1 MTGLLGP
8 AAAKRRE
15 VMGPESALPFPFPP
29 AYPLLA
35 PSCSPP
41 HSNRR
46 LPMWSLLL
54 LLGLLLAGAAP
65 VAGQHLDAATRAAID
80 SVFAPHDGTAGP
92 GCAVGVVQ
100 RGVPVYTRGYGMG
113 NLDHGVPLGPRSV
126 FYLASVSKQFAAAA
140 VVIAEHEG
148 LLSLD
153 DPVRRYIP
161 EFPDYGAPVT
171 VRHLVHH
178 TGGVRDYLTLMSLA
192 GRPLEN
198 VLTDEEMLALITR
211 QRALNFSPGSD
222 FLYSNSGYVLLAEI
236 VKRATGRSLRDYTEE
251 KIFRPLGMT
260 STHFHDDAREVVPN
274 RVFSYQ
280 PGPDGRWQ
288 TSYLMHFDKVGDGG
302 LYSSVE
308 DLARWDAAFLDDR
321 LGVPGFADR
330 MYERGLLD
338 SGDTI
343 AYARGLTVERRRGL
357 TRVAHG
363 GSLMAF
369 RTMIARYP
377 DHATTVITLCN
388 AAQANPTR
396 LSMAVEDLV
405 LGGAF
410 PEPAPAITGVTQPQP
425 TPATAHGEGVAVP
438 AATLDGLAGSY
449 RSVELDA
456 TWTLARDGDSL
467 QILHPSGTPRP
478 LQAREEMVLTGAG
491 GLVLTFRR
499 SGSEVTG
506 FTLEAGRVRNLEF
519 ERIR

>member
-1 MTGLLGP
+1 MKGR
-8 AAAKRRE
+8 AF
-15 VMGPESALPFPFPP
+15 VLPFPLARHTLPRAPAPRATRTPP
-29 AYPLLA
+29 DP
-35 PSCSPP
+35 
-41 HSNRR
+41 NRR
-46 LPMWSLLL
+46 PPMRLLLL
-54 LLGLLLAGAAP
+54 LLGLLLPGAAP
-65 VAGQHLDAATRAAID
+65 ASAQQLAPSTRAAID
-80 SVFAPHDGTAGP
+80 SIFAPHDGTAGP

-100 RGVPVYTRGYGMG
+100 RGAMVHARGYGMG
-113 NLDHGVPLGPRSV
+113 NLDHGIPLGPRSV

-148 LLSLD
+148 LLSMD

-171 VRHLVHH
+171 VGHLIHH
-178 TGGVRDYLTLMSLA
+178 TGGVRDYLTLMALA

-198 VLTDEEMLALITR
+198 VLTDEEMLDVITR
-211 QRALNFSPGSD
+211 QQALNFPPGSD

-236 VKRATGRSLRDYTEE
+236 VKRATGRSLRDYSNE

-260 STHFHDDAREVVPN
+260 STHFHDDAREVVPS

-321 LGVPGFADR
+321 LGVPGFAER
-330 MYERGLLD
+330 MYRRGVLD

-343 AYARGLTVERRRGL
+343 PYARGLTVDRRRGL

-377 DHATTVITLCN
+377 EHATTVITLCN
-388 AAQANPTR
+388 AGHANPTR
-396 LSMAVEDLV
+396 LSLAVEDRV
-405 LGGAF
+405 LEDAF
-410 PEPAPAITGVTQPQP
+410 PEPAPAAAPAPQAQGTAGGAPEGEVT
-425 TPATAHGEGVAVP
+425 VP
-438 AATLDGLAGSY
+438 DATLEALAGRY
-449 RSVELDA
+449 RSPELDT
-456 TWTLARDGDSL
+456 TWTLKSEGGELWITRTANA
-467 QILHPSGTPRP
+467 P
-478 LQAREEMVLTGAG
+478 LALRAREEGVFVTDSGLT
-491 GLVLTFRR
+491 LTFRSHDGR
-499 SGSEVTG
+499 GTA
-506 FTLEAGRVRNLEF
+506 FTLQAGRVRDLEF
-519 ERIR
+519 ERVP